1 MNRARNAAIC
11 FALLVVLI
19 AMAPVI
25 AIAPV
30 WLGPQLV
37 TIAVAVMLLLLPSL
51 SEADFLRSLTI
62 VKPLAVAAALP
73 AAWMLLQIVP
83 VPLGSI
89 EHPVWRSAAAAL
101 PEITSGHVSV
111 DLGYTLR
118 GLFSYLT
125 LISLAFST
133 CVLTRNR
140 DRAETTL
147 FALCTIT
154 TFVAVE
160 LLLFRHLPLFT
171 RSNSPDAADSL
182 VALDAF
188 GAILNLAFVVRTIER
203 YDTRT
208 RSSRAYVGMLL
219 LGVSGVVLCLTA
231 LIFST
236 TYDVVIATG
245 FGLTALCLVV
255 FVRRLSLGRWTAAT
269 VSAAMVVAWGG
280 MVVLR
285 SAANPAVSPI
295 LRFAKIAIEDG
306 GAATLRMLSDANWTG
321 SGVGTYQALAAIY
334 RDAAGSPGESA
345 IHTIASMVL
354 EWGQFGLLISFFLL
368 AQLLVMLDRGA
379 LLRGRDSFY
388 AAGAAACLVTAFF
401 EAYCD
406 TSSTDITVQM
416 LASIIVGLGL
426 AQTTGR
432 QAA

>member
-1 MNRARNAAIC
+1 
-11 FALLVVLI
+11 
-19 AMAPVI
+19 MAPVI

-37 TIAVAVMLLLLPSL
+37 TIAVALMLLLLPNL
-51 SEADFLRSLTI
+51 SEADLLRSLTI
-62 VKPLAVAAALP
+62 FKPLAIAAALP

-89 EHPVWRSAAAAL
+89 EHPVWRSAVGAL
-101 PEITSGHVSV
+101 PEITSGHASV

-118 GLFSYLT
+118 GLFSYFT
-125 LISLAFST
+125 LISLAFAT
-133 CVLTRNR
+133 CVVTRNR

-154 TFVAVE
+154 AFVAVE
-160 LLLFRHLPLFT
+160 LLLFRHFPLLT
-171 RSNSPDAADSL
+171 RSNSQDAADSL

-203 YDTRT
+203 NDTRT

-219 LGVSGVVLCLTA
+219 LGAFGVVLCLTA

-236 TYDVVIATG
+236 TYNVVIATG
-245 FGLTALCLVV
+245 FGMTALCLVT
-255 FVRRLSLGRWTAAT
+255 FIRRLSLGRWTAAT
-269 VSAAMVVAWGG
+269 ISAAMVVAWGG
-280 MVVLR
+280 IVVLR
-285 SAANPAVSPI
+285 SAANPTVSPI
-295 LRFAKIAIEDG
+295 FRFAKIETEDG

-334 RDAAGSPGESA
+334 RDATGSPGESA

-354 EWGQFGLLISFFLL
+354 EWGQFGLLIGFFLM
-368 AQLLVMLDRGA
+368 AQLLIVLDRGA

-406 TSSTDITVQM
+406 TSCTDITVQM